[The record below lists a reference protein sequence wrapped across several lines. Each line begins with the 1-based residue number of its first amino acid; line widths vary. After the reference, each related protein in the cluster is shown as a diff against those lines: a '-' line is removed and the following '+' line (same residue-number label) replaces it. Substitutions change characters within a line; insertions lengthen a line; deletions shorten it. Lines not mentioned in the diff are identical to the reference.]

1 MEMSDEEKK
10 PYIGQAAKDKERADK
25 ERAAYDVS
33 PASSNSYLRLHTNR
47 KTNKRRKVEG
57 TMVMMRSEGAE
68 PPSSSTCYSLRCL
81 FSMCCLFPEARLML
95 NIKYFLRKMSP
106 GFPSMFAR
114 RCRAQGQPI
123 VDGTVSR
130 NRTSCP
136 AVILCYMSGLYG

>member
-10 PYIGQAAKDKERADK
+10 PYIDQAAKDKERADK

-33 PASSNSYLRLHTNR
+33 PASSDSSLRLHTNR

-81 FSMCCLFPEARLML
+81 FSMCCLFPEARLNVEHQEITGWIGL
-95 NIKYFLRKMSP
+95 NLF
-106 GFPSMFAR
+106 
-114 RCRAQGQPI
+114 
-123 VDGTVSR
+123 TVS
-130 NRTSCP
+130 
-136 AVILCYMSGLYG
+136 